1 MRQGIDLLFYGGDL
15 RQTLENHRKALLER
29 IDNLSA
35 NQLNDENI
43 EATKK
48 HFIDEFAVAP
58 LELKTEDLALEDPKE
73 VERTVQGNW
82 GPITRK
88 ALFYKFR
95 IPFTGDSSL
104 FSLQP
109 STYNM
114 NPPRGAIEGSELIYI
129 QEREDRDRESIQRE
143 IQNFINFIQQYLDWQ
158 EPMVE
163 NWNAELPH
171 IVEKATN
178 DRKDKLLADKQLID
192 GLGFRI
198 IRNGQSPRA
207 TSVPLKRKQITPL
220 PQAKPGKAYAKDP
233 TLDVQVYEDIL
244 EMIDSMSLTMERS
257 PSTFYEMGEEAIRD
271 LFLMTLNSNYQGK
284 ASGETFN
291 AAGKTDILIKHE
303 DRILF
308 IAECKFWT
316 GPKSLTAAID
326 QLLSYTTWRD
336 TKTALLLFNRNQDF
350 SSMLE
355 KITPGFEA
363 HSQFVRTESYANET
377 GFRFIMK
384 HPNDTQRHL
393 TVTALAFNIP
403 TKS

>member
-1 MRQGIDLLFYGGDL
+1 MRQGIDLLFYYGDL
-15 RQTLENHRKALLER
+15 RQTLENHRKNLLEK
-29 IDNLSA
+29 IGNLSA
-35 NQLNDENI
+35 NQLTDETLQ
-43 EATKK
+43 ATRR
-48 HFIDEFAVAP
+48 HFVDEYSVAP
-58 LELKTEDLALEDPKE
+58 LELQPEDFALEDPKE
-73 VERTVQGNW
+73 IKRTVQGNW

-95 IPFTGDSSL
+95 IPFRGDSNL
-104 FSLQP
+104 FRLQP

-114 NPPRGAIEGSELIYI
+114 NPPRGAIEGSDLIYT
-129 QEREDRDRESIQRE
+129 QEREDRDAESIQRE
-143 IQNFINFIQQYLDWQ
+143 VQKFIASVQQHLDWQ
-158 EPMVE
+158 NPMVG

-171 IVEKATN
+171 LVEKATN
-178 DRKDKLLADKQLID
+178 DRKDKLHADKQLID

-207 TSVPLKRKQITPL
+207 TSVPVERKQITPL
-220 PQAKPGKAYAKDP
+220 PQAKPGKAYAQDP
-233 TLDVQVYEDIL
+233 TLDAKVYEDIL

-257 PSTFYEMGEEAIRD
+257 PSTFYNMGEEAIRD

-291 AAGKTDILIKHE
+291 TAGKTDILIKHE

-308 IAECKFWT
+308 IAECKFWK
-316 GPKSLTAAID
+316 GPQSLSDAID

-355 KITPGFEA
+355 KITPGFES
-363 HSQFVRTESYANET
+363 HPQYLRTESYPNET

-384 HPNDTQRHL
+384 HPNDAQRHL
-393 TVTALAFNIP
+393 TVTALAFDIP
-403 TKS
+403 TK